1 MVGIVIVSHS
11 EKLAHGVTD
20 LCRMMAP
27 ACPMATAGGDDDGG
41 YGTSCRKIKAAIN
54 SVDGKDGVLVLT
66 DMGSA
71 VMTTEMVLEELG
83 RSDVLM
89 ADCPI
94 AEGAVAA
101 SISSSLGDGLEQVML
116 QACAAKNLSKVQ

>member
-11 EKLAHGVTD
+11 EKLADGVTD

-27 ACPMATAGGDDDGG
+27 TCPMATAGGDDDGG
-41 YGTSCRKIKAAIN
+41 YGTSCRKIKAAID
-54 SVDGKDGVLVLT
+54 SVYGEDGVLVLT

-71 VMTTEMVLEELG
+71 VLTTEMVLEELG
-83 RSDVLM
+83 RTDVLM

-101 SISSSLGDGLEQVML
+101 SISSTLGDRLEEVMR
-116 QACAAKNLSKVQ
+116 QACATKNLSKVQ